1 MTLNQTQKNMVAAC
15 QEVLRWCDRN
25 NVGQDKPGYTPRH
38 RLQRIAIMTIMTE
51 SGGHMYANAN
61 IPTSLKIP
69 HDAIGSD
76 HHSVGMFQQQVGSD
90 GTNAFGW
97 GTVQQCMDINHS
109 VDAFLRALKNKDL
122 HSGAGRCCGCAAST
136 CKSPRSPTAP
146 TTSATTTRRNT
157 SSTTGRSGRRSA
169 ASNSKPER
177 GPS

>member
-1 MTLNQTQKNMVAAC
+1 MTLSQIQKNMVAAC

-25 NVGQDKPGYTPRH
+25 EVGQDKPGFTPRH

-61 IPTSLKIP
+61 IPASLKIP

-76 HHSVGMFQQQVGSD
+76 HHSVGLFQQQVGSD

-122 HSGAGRCCGCAAST
+122 AQWRGPVLWLRCQYVQISAFPDGSNYQ
-136 CKSPRSPTAP
+136 RNYDTAKHFIDD
-146 TTSATTTRRNT
+146 REI
-157 SSTTGRSGRRSA
+157 RSA
-169 ASNSKPER
+169 IR
-177 GPS
+177 GKQLET